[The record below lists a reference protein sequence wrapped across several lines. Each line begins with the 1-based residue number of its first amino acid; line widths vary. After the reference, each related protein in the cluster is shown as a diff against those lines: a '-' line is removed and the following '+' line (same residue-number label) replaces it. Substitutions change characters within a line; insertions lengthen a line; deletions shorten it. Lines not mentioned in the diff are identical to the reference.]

1 MKKLALVLG
10 SLLVVGSV
18 ASAKEVMPAPTPAP
32 EKVVEYVEKPVI
44 VYRDR
49 EVTPAW
55 RPNGSVEVELRNW
68 GEVEGH
74 KAKDKYWNGK
84 DYWTQLRTTAKI
96 NFTEK
101 QSLKIHTRSNYG
113 LKRANNEL
121 ADSKRL
127 ELTHTYK
134 FGNLGSTK
142 IDARLETKFRHEL
155 EEDEQGL
162 KYGEKFVEIKPV
174 FDFSE
179 YFFKNDYVKA
189 TALELAPF
197 YRYVWGAPVEASD
210 RYANIYGLYAN
221 AEFDLP
227 WGMTFQAEFDDG
239 IFAYG
244 RENRNSGNVGED
256 LSAEY
261 GNVELTLTKEF
272 QLYKLAKNDLRL
284 HLEGVYE
291 TSYSWS
297 KKDIASVEGFGT
309 VRANGKKERL
319 GGYSAKFDPAIVY
332 NFKATDYVTLFTRV
346 GAEYKNRSQSAD
358 SGSSTNRHGAKH
370 WRWQPY
376 ARVGFKATF

>member
-18 ASAKEVMPAPTPAP
+18 ASAKEVMPAPMPAP

-74 KAKDKYWNGK
+74 KAKDEYWDGE
-84 DYWTQLRTTAKI
+84 DYWTQLRTTTKI
-96 NFTEK
+96 NFTKK
-101 QSLKIHTRSNYG
+101 QSLKIHTRNKYG

-121 ADSKRL
+121 AETERL

-134 FGNLGSTK
+134 FGNLGSSK
-142 IDARLETKFRHEL
+142 IDTRLETKFRHS
-155 EEDEQGL
+155 GS
-162 KYGEKFVEIKPV
+162 KKFVEVKPV

-197 YRYVWGAPVEASD
+197 YRYVWGADKEASD
-210 RYANIYGLYAN
+210 KYENIYGLYAN

-239 IFAYG
+239 IFAY
-244 RENRNSGNVGED
+244 RRINRTDRNIGQD
-256 LSAEY
+256 LTAKY

-272 QLYKLAKNDLRL
+272 QLYKSAKNDLRL

-297 KKDIASVEGFGT
+297 KKDTLSLGYGT
-309 VRANGKKERL
+309 IRGNGKGERL
-319 GGYSAKFDPAIVY
+319 GEYTAKFDPAIVY

-346 GAEYKNRSQSAD
+346 GAEYKNRSQAAD
-358 SGSSTNRHGAKH
+358 SYSTSNRHGAKH

>member
-18 ASAKEVMPAPTPAP
+18 ASAKEVMPAPIPAP

-74 KAKDKYWNGK
+74 KAEDKYWDGE
-84 DYWTQLRTTAKI
+84 DYWTQLRTTTKI

-101 QSLKIHTRSNYG
+101 QSLKIHTRNNYG

-121 ADSKRL
+121 AEAERL

-134 FGNLGSTK
+134 FGNLGSSK
-142 IDARLETKFRHEL
+142 IDTRLETKFKHS
-155 EEDEQGL
+155 GS
-162 KYGEKFVEIKPV
+162 KKFVEVKPV

-197 YRYVWGAPVEASD
+197 YRYVWGADKEASD
-210 RYANIYGLYAN
+210 KYENIYGLYAN

-239 IFAYG
+239 IFAY
-244 RENRNSGNVGED
+244 RRINRTDRNIGQD
-256 LSAEY
+256 LTAKY

-272 QLYKLAKNDLRL
+272 QLYKSAKNDLRL

-297 KKDIASVEGFGT
+297 KKDTLSLGYGT
-309 VRANGKKERL
+309 IRGNGKGERL
-319 GGYSAKFDPAIVY
+319 GEYTAKFDPAIVY

>member
-74 KAKDKYWNGK
+74 KAEDKYWDGE
-84 DYWTQLRTTAKI
+84 DYWTQLRTTTKI

-101 QSLKIHTRSNYG
+101 QSLKIHTRNNYG

-121 ADSKRL
+121 AEAERL

-134 FGNLGSTK
+134 FGNLGSSK
-142 IDARLETKFRHEL
+142 IDTRLETKFKHS
-155 EEDEQGL
+155 GS
-162 KYGEKFVEIKPV
+162 KKFVEVKPV

-197 YRYVWGAPVEASD
+197 YRYVWGADKEASD
-210 RYANIYGLYAN
+210 KYENIYGLYAN

-239 IFAYG
+239 IFAY
-244 RENRNSGNVGED
+244 RRINRTDRNIGQD
-256 LSAEY
+256 LTAKY

-272 QLYKLAKNDLRL
+272 QLYKSAKNDLRL

-297 KKDIASVEGFGT
+297 KKDTLSLGYGT
-309 VRANGKKERL
+309 IRGNGKGERL
-319 GGYSAKFDPAIVY
+319 GEYTAKFDPAIVY

-346 GAEYKNRSQSAD
+346 GAEYKNRSQAAD
-358 SGSSTNRHGAKH
+358 SYSTSNRHGAKH

>member
-74 KAKDKYWNGK
+74 KAKDEYWDGE
-84 DYWTQLRTTAKI
+84 DYWTQLRTTTKI

-101 QSLKIHTRSNYG
+101 QSLKIHTRNKYG

-121 ADSKRL
+121 AEAERL

-134 FGNLGSTK
+134 FGNLGSSK
-142 IDARLETKFRHEL
+142 IDTRLETKFRHS
-155 EEDEQGL
+155 GS
-162 KYGEKFVEIKPV
+162 KKFVEVKPV

-197 YRYVWGAPVEASD
+197 YRYVWGADKEASD
-210 RYANIYGLYAN
+210 KYENIYGLYAN

-239 IFAYG
+239 IFAY
-244 RENRNSGNVGED
+244 RRINRTDRNIGQD
-256 LSAEY
+256 LTAKY

-272 QLYKLAKNDLRL
+272 QLYKSAKNDLRL

-297 KKDIASVEGFGT
+297 KNDTASVEGFGT

-346 GAEYKNRSQSAD
+346 GAEYKNRSQAAD
-358 SGSSTNRHGAKH
+358 SYSTSNRHGAKH

>member
-1 MKKLALVLG
+1 MKKLVLVLG

-18 ASAKEVMPAPTPAP
+18 ASAKEVMPAPMPAP

-74 KAKDKYWNGK
+74 KAKDEYWDGE

-121 ADSKRL
+121 AEAERL

-134 FGNLGSTK
+134 FGNLGSSK
-142 IDARLETKFRHEL
+142 IDTRLETKFRHS
-155 EEDEQGL
+155 GS
-162 KYGEKFVEIKPV
+162 KKFVEVKPV

-197 YRYVWGAPVEASD
+197 YRYVWGADKEASD
-210 RYANIYGLYAN
+210 KYENIYGLYAN

-239 IFAYG
+239 IFAY
-244 RENRNSGNVGED
+244 RRINRTDRNIGQD
-256 LSAEY
+256 LTAKY
-261 GNVELTLTKEF
+261 GNVELTLIKEF
-272 QLYKLAKNDLRL
+272 QLYKSAKNDLRL

-297 KKDIASVEGFGT
+297 KKDTLSLGYGT
-309 VRANGKKERL
+309 IRGNGKGERL
-319 GGYSAKFDPAIVY
+319 GEYTAKFDPAIVY

-346 GAEYKNRSQSAD
+346 GAEYKNRSQAAD
-358 SGSSTNRHGAKH
+358 SYSTSNRHGAKH

>member
-18 ASAKEVMPAPTPAP
+18 ASAKEVMPAPMPAP

-74 KAKDKYWNGK
+74 KAEDKYWDGE
-84 DYWTQLRTTAKI
+84 DYWTQLRTTTKI

-101 QSLKIHTRSNYG
+101 QSLKIHTRNNYG

-134 FGNLGSTK
+134 FGNLGSSK
-142 IDARLETKFRHEL
+142 IDTRLETKFKHS
-155 EEDEQGL
+155 GS
-162 KYGEKFVEIKPV
+162 KKFVEVKPV

-197 YRYVWGAPVEASD
+197 YRYVWGADKEASD
-210 RYANIYGLYAN
+210 KYENIYGLYAN

-239 IFAYG
+239 IFAY
-244 RENRNSGNVGED
+244 RRINRTDRNIGQD
-256 LSAEY
+256 LTAKY

-272 QLYKLAKNDLRL
+272 QLYKSAKNDLRL

-297 KKDIASVEGFGT
+297 KKDTLSLGYGT
-309 VRANGKKERL
+309 IRGNGKGERL
-319 GGYSAKFDPAIVY
+319 GEYTAKFDPAIVY

-346 GAEYKNRSQSAD
+346 GAEYKNRSQAAD
-358 SGSSTNRHGAKH
+358 SYSTSNRHGAKH

>member
-1 MKKLALVLG
+1 MKKLTLVLG

-18 ASAKEVMPAPTPAP
+18 ASAKEVMPAPMPAP

-74 KAKDKYWNGK
+74 KAEDEYWDGE
-84 DYWTQLRTTAKI
+84 DYWTQLRTTTKI

-101 QSLKIHTRSNYG
+101 QSLKIHTRNNYG

-121 ADSKRL
+121 AEAERL

-134 FGNLGSTK
+134 FGNLGSSK
-142 IDARLETKFRHEL
+142 IDTRLETKFRHS
-155 EEDEQGL
+155 GS
-162 KYGEKFVEIKPV
+162 KKFVEVKPV

-197 YRYVWGAPVEASD
+197 YRYVWGADKEASD
-210 RYANIYGLYAN
+210 KYENIYGLYAN

-239 IFAYG
+239 IFAY
-244 RENRNSGNVGED
+244 RRINRTDRNIGQD
-256 LSAEY
+256 LTAKY
-261 GNVELTLTKEF
+261 GNVELTLIKEF
-272 QLYKLAKNDLRL
+272 QLYKSAKNDLRL

-297 KKDIASVEGFGT
+297 KNDTLSLGYGT
-309 VRANGKKERL
+309 IRGNGKGERL
-319 GGYSAKFDPAIVY
+319 GEYTAKFDPAIVY

-346 GAEYKNRSQSAD
+346 GAEYKNRSQAAD
-358 SGSSTNRHGAKH
+358 SYSTSNRHGAKH

>member
-74 KAKDKYWNGK
+74 KAEDKYWDGE
-84 DYWTQLRTTAKI
+84 DYWTQLRTTTKI

-101 QSLKIHTRSNYG
+101 QSLKIHTRNNYG

-121 ADSKRL
+121 AEAERL

-134 FGNLGSTK
+134 FGNLGSSK
-142 IDARLETKFRHEL
+142 IDTRLETKFKHS
-155 EEDEQGL
+155 GS
-162 KYGEKFVEIKPV
+162 KKFVEVKPV

-197 YRYVWGAPVEASD
+197 YRYVWGADKEASD
-210 RYANIYGLYAN
+210 KYENIYGLYAN

-239 IFAYG
+239 IFAY
-244 RENRNSGNVGED
+244 RRINRTDRNIGQD
-256 LSAEY
+256 LTAKY

-272 QLYKLAKNDLRL
+272 QLYKSAKNDLRL

-297 KKDIASVEGFGT
+297 KNDTLSLGYGT
-309 VRANGKKERL
+309 IRGNGKGERL
-319 GGYSAKFDPAIVY
+319 GEYTAKFDPAIVY

>member
-18 ASAKEVMPAPTPAP
+18 ASAKEVMPAPMPAP

-49 EVTPAW
+49 EVIPAW

-74 KAKDKYWNGK
+74 KAEDEYWDGE
-84 DYWTQLRTTAKI
+84 DYWTQLRTTTKI

-101 QSLKIHTRSNYG
+101 QSLKIHTRNNYG

-121 ADSKRL
+121 AEAERL

-134 FGNLGSTK
+134 FGNLGSSK
-142 IDARLETKFRHEL
+142 IDTRLETKFRHS
-155 EEDEQGL
+155 GS
-162 KYGEKFVEIKPV
+162 KKFVEVKPV

-197 YRYVWGAPVEASD
+197 YRYVWGADKEASD
-210 RYANIYGLYAN
+210 KYENIYGLYAN

-239 IFAYG
+239 IFAY
-244 RENRNSGNVGED
+244 RRINRTDRNIGQD
-256 LSAEY
+256 LTAKY
-261 GNVELTLTKEF
+261 GNVELTLIKEF
-272 QLYKLAKNDLRL
+272 QLYKSAKNDLRL

-297 KKDIASVEGFGT
+297 KKDVASVEGFGT
-309 VRANGKKERL
+309 VRANGKRERL

-346 GAEYKNRSQSAD
+346 GAEYKNRSKSAD
-358 SGSSTNRHGAKH
+358 SGSTTNRHGAKH

>member
-18 ASAKEVMPAPTPAP
+18 ASAKEVMPAPMPAP

-74 KAKDKYWNGK
+74 KGKDTYWDGK
-84 DYWTQLRTTAKI
+84 DYWTQLRTTTKI

-101 QSLKIHTRSNYG
+101 QSLKIHTRNKYG

-121 ADSKRL
+121 AEAERL

-134 FGNLGSTK
+134 FGNLGSSK
-142 IDARLETKFRHEL
+142 IDTRLETKFRHS
-155 EEDEQGL
+155 GS
-162 KYGEKFVEIKPV
+162 KKFVEVKPV

-197 YRYVWGAPVEASD
+197 YRYVWGADKEASD
-210 RYANIYGLYAN
+210 KYENIYGLYAN

-239 IFAYG
+239 IFAY
-244 RENRNSGNVGED
+244 RRINRTDRNIGQD
-256 LSAEY
+256 LTAKY

-272 QLYKLAKNDLRL
+272 QLYKSAKNDLRL

-297 KKDIASVEGFGT
+297 KKDTLSLGYGT
-309 VRANGKKERL
+309 IRGNGKGERL
-319 GGYSAKFDPAIVY
+319 GEYTAKFDPAIVY

-346 GAEYKNRSQSAD
+346 GAEYKNRSQAAD
-358 SGSSTNRHGAKH
+358 SYSTSNRHGAKH

>member
-74 KAKDKYWNGK
+74 KAEDEYWDGE
-84 DYWTQLRTTAKI
+84 DYWTQLRTTTKI

-101 QSLKIHTRSNYG
+101 QSLKIHTRNNYG

-121 ADSKRL
+121 AEAERL

-134 FGNLGSTK
+134 FGNLGSSK
-142 IDARLETKFRHEL
+142 IDTRLETKFRHS
-155 EEDEQGL
+155 GS
-162 KYGEKFVEIKPV
+162 KKFVEVKPV

-197 YRYVWGAPVEASD
+197 YRYVWGAPIEASD
-210 RYANIYGLYAN
+210 KYENIYGLYAN

-239 IFAYG
+239 IFAY
-244 RENRNSGNVGED
+244 RRINRTDRNIGQD
-256 LSAEY
+256 LTAKY
-261 GNVELTLTKEF
+261 GNVELTLIKEF
-272 QLYKLAKNDLRL
+272 QLYKSAKNDLRL

-297 KKDIASVEGFGT
+297 KKDPASVGEFGT
-309 VRANGKKERL
+309 VRGNGKRERL

-346 GAEYKNRSQSAD
+346 GAEYKNRSQAAD
-358 SGSSTNRHGAKH
+358 SYSTSNRHGAKH

>member
-74 KAKDKYWNGK
+74 KAEDEYWDGE
-84 DYWTQLRTTAKI
+84 DYWTQLRTTTKI

-101 QSLKIHTRSNYG
+101 QSLKIHTRNKYG

-121 ADSKRL
+121 AEAERL

-134 FGNLGSTK
+134 FGNLGSSK
-142 IDARLETKFRHEL
+142 IDTRLETKFRHS
-155 EEDEQGL
+155 GS
-162 KYGEKFVEIKPV
+162 KKFVEVKPV

-210 RYANIYGLYAN
+210 RYTNIYGLYAN

-239 IFAYG
+239 IFAY
-244 RENRNSGNVGED
+244 RRINRTDRNIGQD
-256 LSAEY
+256 LTAKY

-272 QLYKLAKNDLRL
+272 QLYKSAKNDLRL

-297 KKDIASVEGFGT
+297 KKDTLSLGYGT
-309 VRANGKKERL
+309 IRGNGKGERL
-319 GGYSAKFDPAIVY
+319 GEYTAKFDPAIVY

-346 GAEYKNRSQSAD
+346 GAEYKNRSKSAD

>member
-18 ASAKEVMPAPTPAP
+18 ASAKEVMPAPMPAP

-55 RPNGSVEVELRNW
+55 RLNGSVEVELRNW

-74 KAKDKYWNGK
+74 KAEDKYWDGE
-84 DYWTQLRTTAKI
+84 DYWTQLRTTTKI

-101 QSLKIHTRSNYG
+101 QSLKIHTRNNYG

-121 ADSKRL
+121 AEAERL

-134 FGNLGSTK
+134 FGNLGSSK
-142 IDARLETKFRHEL
+142 IDTRLETKFKHS
-155 EEDEQGL
+155 GS
-162 KYGEKFVEIKPV
+162 KKFVEVKPV

-197 YRYVWGAPVEASD
+197 YRYVWGADKEASD
-210 RYANIYGLYAN
+210 KYENIYGLYAN

-239 IFAYG
+239 IFAY
-244 RENRNSGNVGED
+244 RRINRTDRNIGQD
-256 LSAEY
+256 LTAKY

-272 QLYKLAKNDLRL
+272 QLYKSAKNDLRL

-297 KKDIASVEGFGT
+297 KKDTLSLGYGT
-309 VRANGKKERL
+309 IRGNGKGERL
-319 GGYSAKFDPAIVY
+319 GEYTAKFDPAIVY

-346 GAEYKNRSQSAD
+346 GAEYKNRSQAAD
-358 SGSSTNRHGAKH
+358 SYSTSNRHGAKH

>member
-74 KAKDKYWNGK
+74 KGKDTYWDGK
-84 DYWTQLRTTAKI
+84 DYWTQLRTTTKI

-101 QSLKIHTRSNYG
+101 QSLKIHTRNNYG

-121 ADSKRL
+121 ADSQRL
-127 ELTHTYK
+127 ELVHTYK
-134 FGNLGSTK
+134 FGNLGSSK
-142 IDARLETKFRHEL
+142 IDTRLETKFRHS
-155 EEDEQGL
+155 GS
-162 KYGEKFVEIKPV
+162 KKFVEVKPV

-197 YRYVWGAPVEASD
+197 YRYVWGADKEASD
-210 RYANIYGLYAN
+210 KYENIYGLYAN

-239 IFAYG
+239 IFAY
-244 RENRNSGNVGED
+244 RRINRTDRNIGQD
-256 LSAEY
+256 LTAKY

-272 QLYKLAKNDLRL
+272 QLYKSAKNDLRL

-297 KKDIASVEGFGT
+297 KKDPASVGEFGT
-309 VRANGKKERL
+309 VRGNGKRERL

-346 GAEYKNRSQSAD
+346 GAEYKNRSQAAD
-358 SGSSTNRHGAKH
+358 SYSTSNRHGAKH

>member
-74 KAKDKYWNGK
+74 KAEDKYWDGE
-84 DYWTQLRTTAKI
+84 DYWTQLRTTTKI

-101 QSLKIHTRSNYG
+101 QSLKIHTRNNYG

-121 ADSKRL
+121 AEAERL

-134 FGNLGSTK
+134 FGNLGSSK
-142 IDARLETKFRHEL
+142 IDTRLETKFRHS
-155 EEDEQGL
+155 GS
-162 KYGEKFVEIKPV
+162 KKFVEVKPV

-197 YRYVWGAPVEASD
+197 YRYVWGADKEASD
-210 RYANIYGLYAN
+210 KYENIYGLYAN

-239 IFAYG
+239 IFAY
-244 RENRNSGNVGED
+244 RRINRTDRNIGQD
-256 LSAEY
+256 LTAKY

-272 QLYKLAKNDLRL
+272 QLYKSAKNDLRL

-297 KKDIASVEGFGT
+297 KKDTLSLGYGT
-309 VRANGKKERL
+309 IRGNGKGERL
-319 GGYSAKFDPAIVY
+319 GEYTAKFDPAIVY

-346 GAEYKNRSQSAD
+346 GAEYKNRSQAAD
-358 SGSSTNRHGAKH
+358 SYSTSNRHGAKH

>member
-18 ASAKEVMPAPTPAP
+18 ASAKEVMPAPMPAP

-74 KAKDKYWNGK
+74 KAEDEYWDGE
-84 DYWTQLRTTAKI
+84 DYWTQLRTTTKI

-101 QSLKIHTRSNYG
+101 QSLKIHTRNNYG

-121 ADSKRL
+121 AEAERL

-134 FGNLGSTK
+134 FGNLGSSK
-142 IDARLETKFRHEL
+142 IDTRLETKFRHS
-155 EEDEQGL
+155 GS
-162 KYGEKFVEIKPV
+162 KKFVEVKPV

-197 YRYVWGAPVEASD
+197 YRYVWGADKEASD
-210 RYANIYGLYAN
+210 KYENIYGLYAN

-239 IFAYG
+239 IFAY
-244 RENRNSGNVGED
+244 RRINRTDRNIGQD
-256 LSAEY
+256 LTAKY
-261 GNVELTLTKEF
+261 GNVELTLIKEF
-272 QLYKLAKNDLRL
+272 QLYKSAKNDLRL

-297 KKDIASVEGFGT
+297 KNDTLSLGYGT
-309 VRANGKKERL
+309 IRGNGKGERL
-319 GGYSAKFDPAIVY
+319 GEYTAKFDPAIVY

-346 GAEYKNRSQSAD
+346 GAEYKNRSQAAD
-358 SGSSTNRHGAKH
+358 SYSTSNRHGAKH
-370 WRWQPY
+370 WRWEPY

>member
-18 ASAKEVMPAPTPAP
+18 ASAKEVMPAPMPAP

-74 KAKDKYWNGK
+74 KAEDKYWDGE
-84 DYWTQLRTTAKI
+84 DYWTQLRTTTKI

-101 QSLKIHTRSNYG
+101 QSLKIHTRNNYG

-121 ADSKRL
+121 AEAERL

-134 FGNLGSTK
+134 FGNLGSSK
-142 IDARLETKFRHEL
+142 IDTRLETKFKHS
-155 EEDEQGL
+155 GS
-162 KYGEKFVEIKPV
+162 KKFVEVKPV

-197 YRYVWGAPVEASD
+197 YRYVWGADKEASD
-210 RYANIYGLYAN
+210 KYENIYGLYAN

-239 IFAYG
+239 IFAY
-244 RENRNSGNVGED
+244 RRINRTDRNIGQD
-256 LSAEY
+256 LTAKY

-272 QLYKLAKNDLRL
+272 QLYKSAKNDLRL

-297 KKDIASVEGFGT
+297 KKDTLSLGYGT
-309 VRANGKKERL
+309 IRGNGKGERL
-319 GGYSAKFDPAIVY
+319 GEYTAKFDPAIVY

-346 GAEYKNRSQSAD
+346 GAEYKNRSQAAD
-358 SGSSTNRHGAKH
+358 SCSTSNRHGAKH
-370 WRWQPY
+370 WRWQPD

>member
-1 MKKLALVLG
+1 MKKLVLVLG

-18 ASAKEVMPAPTPAP
+18 ASAKEVMPAPMPAP

-74 KAKDKYWNGK
+74 KAKDEYWDGE
-84 DYWTQLRTTAKI
+84 DYWTQLRTTTKI

-101 QSLKIHTRSNYG
+101 QSLKIHTRNKYG

-121 ADSKRL
+121 AEAERL

-134 FGNLGSTK
+134 FGNLGSSK
-142 IDARLETKFRHEL
+142 IDTRLETKFRHS
-155 EEDEQGL
+155 GS
-162 KYGEKFVEIKPV
+162 KKCVEVKPV
-174 FDFSE
+174 FEFSE

-197 YRYVWGAPVEASD
+197 YRYVWGADKEASD
-210 RYANIYGLYAN
+210 KYENIYGLYAN

-239 IFAYG
+239 IFAY
-244 RENRNSGNVGED
+244 RRINRTDRNIGQD
-256 LSAEY
+256 LTAKY
-261 GNVELTLTKEF
+261 GNVELTLIKEF
-272 QLYKLAKNDLRL
+272 QLYKSAKNDLRL

-297 KKDIASVEGFGT
+297 KKDTLSLGYGT
-309 VRANGKKERL
+309 IRGNGKGERL
-319 GGYSAKFDPAIVY
+319 GEYTAKFDPAIVY

-346 GAEYKNRSQSAD
+346 GAEYKNRSQAAD
-358 SGSSTNRHGAKH
+358 SYSTSNRHGAKH

>member
-1 MKKLALVLG
+1 MKKLVLVLG

-74 KAKDKYWNGK
+74 KAKDEYWDGE
-84 DYWTQLRTTAKI
+84 DYWTQLRTTTKI

-101 QSLKIHTRSNYG
+101 QSLKIHTRNKYG

-121 ADSKRL
+121 AEAERL

-134 FGNLGSTK
+134 FGNLGSSK
-142 IDARLETKFRHEL
+142 IDTRLETKFRHS
-155 EEDEQGL
+155 GS
-162 KYGEKFVEIKPV
+162 KKFVEVKPV

-197 YRYVWGAPVEASD
+197 YRYVWGADKEASD
-210 RYANIYGLYAN
+210 KYENIYGLYAN

-239 IFAYG
+239 IFAY
-244 RENRNSGNVGED
+244 RRINRTDRNIGQD
-256 LSAEY
+256 LTAKY
-261 GNVELTLTKEF
+261 GNVELTLIKEF
-272 QLYKLAKNDLRL
+272 QLYKSAKNDLRL

-297 KKDIASVEGFGT
+297 KKDTLSLGYGT
-309 VRANGKKERL
+309 IRGNGKGERL
-319 GGYSAKFDPAIVY
+319 GEYTAKFDPAIVY

>member
-74 KAKDKYWNGK
+74 KAEDEYWDGE
-84 DYWTQLRTTAKI
+84 DYWTQLRTTTKI

-101 QSLKIHTRSNYG
+101 QSLKIHTRNKYG

-121 ADSKRL
+121 AEAERL

-134 FGNLGSTK
+134 FGNLGSSK
-142 IDARLETKFRHEL
+142 IDTRLETKFRHS
-155 EEDEQGL
+155 GS
-162 KYGEKFVEIKPV
+162 KKFVEVKPV

-197 YRYVWGAPVEASD
+197 YRYVWGADKEASD
-210 RYANIYGLYAN
+210 KYENIYGLYAN

-239 IFAYG
+239 IFAY
-244 RENRNSGNVGED
+244 RRINRTDRNIGQD
-256 LSAEY
+256 LTAKY

-272 QLYKLAKNDLRL
+272 QLYKSAKNDLRL

-297 KKDIASVEGFGT
+297 KKDTLSLGYGT
-309 VRANGKKERL
+309 IRGNGKGERL
-319 GGYSAKFDPAIVY
+319 GEYTAKFDPAIVY

-346 GAEYKNRSQSAD
+346 GAEYKNRSQAAD
-358 SGSSTNRHGAKH
+358 SYSTSNRHGAKH

>member
-197 YRYVWGAPVEASD
+197 YRYVWGAPAEASD

-239 IFAYG
+239 IFAY
-244 RENRNSGNVGED
+244 RRINRTDRNIGQD
-256 LSAEY
+256 LTAKY

-272 QLYKLAKNDLRL
+272 QLYKSAKNDLRL

-297 KKDIASVEGFGT
+297 KKDTLSLGYGT
-309 VRANGKKERL
+309 IRGNGKGERL
-319 GGYSAKFDPAIVY
+319 GEYTAKFDPAIVY

-346 GAEYKNRSQSAD
+346 GAEYKNRSQAAD
-358 SGSSTNRHGAKH
+358 SYSTSNRHGAKH

>member
-18 ASAKEVMPAPTPAP
+18 ASAKEVMPAPMPAP

-74 KAKDKYWNGK
+74 KGKDTYWNGK
-84 DYWTQLRTTAKI
+84 DYWTQLRTTTKI

-101 QSLKIHTRSNYG
+101 QSLKIHTRNKYG

-121 ADSKRL
+121 ADSQRL
-127 ELTHTYK
+127 ELVHTYK

-155 EEDEQGL
+155 EKDGNYGP
-162 KYGEKFVEIKPV
+162 YGEKFVEIKPV

-197 YRYVWGAPVEASD
+197 YRYVWGAPIEASD
-210 RYANIYGLYAN
+210 RYENIYGLYAN

-239 IFAYG
+239 IFAYS
-244 RENRNSGNVGED
+244 RENRNSRNVGED
-256 LSAEY
+256 LTAKY
-261 GNVELTLTKEF
+261 GNVELTLIKEF
-272 QLYKLAKNDLRL
+272 QLYKSAKNDLRL

-297 KKDIASVEGFGT
+297 KKDPASVGEFGT
-309 VRANGKKERL
+309 VRGNGKRERL

-346 GAEYKNRSQSAD
+346 GAEYKNRTQSVD
-358 SGSSTNRHGAKH
+358 SYSSTNRHGAKH

>member
-74 KAKDKYWNGK
+74 KAEDEYWDGE
-84 DYWTQLRTTAKI
+84 DYWTQLRTTTKI

-101 QSLKIHTRSNYG
+101 QSLKIHTRNNYG

-121 ADSKRL
+121 AEAERL

-134 FGNLGSTK
+134 FGNLGSSK
-142 IDARLETKFRHEL
+142 IDTRLETKFRHS
-155 EEDEQGL
+155 GS
-162 KYGEKFVEIKPV
+162 KKFVEVKPV

-197 YRYVWGAPVEASD
+197 YRYVWGADKEASD
-210 RYANIYGLYAN
+210 KYENIYGLYAN

-239 IFAYG
+239 IFAY
-244 RENRNSGNVGED
+244 RRINRTDRNIGQD
-256 LSAEY
+256 LTAKY
-261 GNVELTLTKEF
+261 GNVELTLIKEF
-272 QLYKLAKNDLRL
+272 QLYKSAKNDLRL

-297 KKDIASVEGFGT
+297 KNDTLSLGYGT
-309 VRANGKKERL
+309 IRGNGKGERL
-319 GGYSAKFDPAIVY
+319 GEYTAKFDPAIVY

-346 GAEYKNRSQSAD
+346 GAEYKNRSQAAD
-358 SGSSTNRHGAKH
+358 SYSTSNRHGAKH

>member
-18 ASAKEVMPAPTPAP
+18 ASAKEVMPAPMPAP

-74 KAKDKYWNGK
+74 KAKDEYWDGE
-84 DYWTQLRTTAKI
+84 DYWTQLRTTTKI

-101 QSLKIHTRSNYG
+101 QSLEIHTRNNYG

-121 ADSKRL
+121 AEAERL

-134 FGNLGSTK
+134 FGNLGSSK
-142 IDARLETKFRHEL
+142 IDTRLETKFKHS
-155 EEDEQGL
+155 GS
-162 KYGEKFVEIKPV
+162 KKFVEVKPV

-197 YRYVWGAPVEASD
+197 YRYVWGADKEASD
-210 RYANIYGLYAN
+210 KYENIYGLYAN

-239 IFAYG
+239 IFAY
-244 RENRNSGNVGED
+244 RRINRTDRNIGQD
-256 LSAEY
+256 LTAKY

-272 QLYKLAKNDLRL
+272 QLYKSAKNDLRL

-297 KKDIASVEGFGT
+297 KNDTLSLGYGT
-309 VRANGKKERL
+309 IRDNGKGERL
-319 GGYSAKFDPAIVY
+319 GEYTAKFDPAIVY

-346 GAEYKNRSQSAD
+346 GAEYKNRSQAAD
-358 SGSSTNRHGAKH
+358 SYSTSNRHGAKH

>member
-74 KAKDKYWNGK
+74 KAEDKYWDGE
-84 DYWTQLRTTAKI
+84 DYWTQLRTTTKI

-101 QSLKIHTRSNYG
+101 QSLKIHTRNNYG

-121 ADSKRL
+121 AEAERL

-134 FGNLGSTK
+134 FGNLGSSK
-142 IDARLETKFRHEL
+142 IDTRLETKFKHS
-155 EEDEQGL
+155 GS
-162 KYGEKFVEIKPV
+162 KKFVEVKPV

-239 IFAYG
+239 IFAY
-244 RENRNSGNVGED
+244 RRINRTDRNIGQD
-256 LSAEY
+256 LTAKY

-272 QLYKLAKNDLRL
+272 QLYKSAKNDLRL

-297 KKDIASVEGFGT
+297 KKDTLSLGYGT
-309 VRANGKKERL
+309 IRGNGKGERL
-319 GGYSAKFDPAIVY
+319 GEYTAKFDPAIVY

>member
-74 KAKDKYWNGK
+74 KAKDEYWDGE
-84 DYWTQLRTTAKI
+84 DYWTQLRTTTKI

-101 QSLKIHTRSNYG
+101 QSLKIHTRNKYG

-121 ADSKRL
+121 AEAERL

-134 FGNLGSTK
+134 FGNLGSSK
-142 IDARLETKFRHEL
+142 IDTRLETKFRHS
-155 EEDEQGL
+155 GS
-162 KYGEKFVEIKPV
+162 KKFVEVKPV

-197 YRYVWGAPVEASD
+197 YRYVWGADKEASD
-210 RYANIYGLYAN
+210 KYENIYGLYAN

-256 LSAEY
+256 LTAKY

-272 QLYKLAKNDLRL
+272 QLYKSAKNDLRL

-297 KKDIASVEGFGT
+297 KKDTLSLGYGT
-309 VRANGKKERL
+309 IRGNGKGERL
-319 GGYSAKFDPAIVY
+319 GEYTAKFDPAIVY

-346 GAEYKNRSQSAD
+346 GAEYKNRSQAAD
-358 SGSSTNRHGAKH
+358 SYSTSNRHGAKH

>member
-74 KAKDKYWNGK
+74 KAEDEYWDGE
-84 DYWTQLRTTAKI
+84 DYWTQLRTTTKI

-101 QSLKIHTRSNYG
+101 QSLKIHTRNKYG

-121 ADSKRL
+121 AEAERL

-134 FGNLGSTK
+134 FGNLGSSK
-142 IDARLETKFRHEL
+142 IDTRLETKFRHS
-155 EEDEQGL
+155 GS
-162 KYGEKFVEIKPV
+162 KKFVEVKPV

-197 YRYVWGAPVEASD
+197 YRYVWGADKEASD
-210 RYANIYGLYAN
+210 KYENIYGLYAN

-239 IFAYG
+239 IFAY
-244 RENRNSGNVGED
+244 RRINRTDRNIGQD
-256 LSAEY
+256 LTAKY

-272 QLYKLAKNDLRL
+272 QLYKSAKNDLRL

-297 KKDIASVEGFGT
+297 KKDPASVGEFGT
-309 VRANGKKERL
+309 VRGNGKRERL

-346 GAEYKNRSQSAD
+346 GAEYKNRSQAAD
-358 SGSSTNRHGAKH
+358 SYSTSNRHGAKH

>member
-18 ASAKEVMPAPTPAP
+18 ASAKEVMPAPMPAP

-74 KAKDKYWNGK
+74 KAEDKYWDGE
-84 DYWTQLRTTAKI
+84 DYWTQLRTTTKI

-101 QSLKIHTRSNYG
+101 QSLKIHTRNNYG

-121 ADSKRL
+121 AEAERL

-134 FGNLGSTK
+134 FGNLGSSK
-142 IDARLETKFRHEL
+142 IDTRLETKFKHS
-155 EEDEQGL
+155 GS
-162 KYGEKFVEIKPV
+162 KKFVEVKPV

-197 YRYVWGAPVEASD
+197 YRYVWGADKEASD
-210 RYANIYGLYAN
+210 KYENIYGLYAN

-239 IFAYG
+239 IFAY
-244 RENRNSGNVGED
+244 RRINRTDRNIGQD
-256 LSAEY
+256 LTAKY

-272 QLYKLAKNDLRL
+272 QLYKSAKNDLRL

-297 KKDIASVEGFGT
+297 KKDDASVGEFGT
-309 VRANGKKERL
+309 VRGNGKRERL
-319 GGYSAKFDPAIVY
+319 GGYKAKFDPAIVY

-346 GAEYKNRSQSAD
+346 GAEYKNRSQAAD
-358 SGSSTNRHGAKH
+358 SYSTSNRHGAKH

>member
-18 ASAKEVMPAPTPAP
+18 ASAKEVMPAPMPAP

-74 KAKDKYWNGK
+74 KAEDKYWDGE
-84 DYWTQLRTTAKI
+84 DYWTQLRTTTKI

-134 FGNLGSTK
+134 FGNLGSSK
-142 IDARLETKFRHEL
+142 IDTRLETKFKHS
-155 EEDEQGL
+155 GS
-162 KYGEKFVEIKPV
+162 KKFVEVKPV

-239 IFAYG
+239 IFAY
-244 RENRNSGNVGED
+244 RRINRTDRNIGQD
-256 LSAEY
+256 LTAKY

-272 QLYKLAKNDLRL
+272 QLYKSAKNDLRL

-346 GAEYKNRSQSAD
+346 GAEYKNRSQAAD
-358 SGSSTNRHGAKH
+358 SYSTSNRHGAKH

>member
-18 ASAKEVMPAPTPAP
+18 ASAKEVMPAPMPAP

-74 KAKDKYWNGK
+74 KAEDEYWDGE
-84 DYWTQLRTTAKI
+84 DYWTQLRTTTKI

-101 QSLKIHTRSNYG
+101 QSLKIHTRNKYG

-121 ADSKRL
+121 AEAERL

-134 FGNLGSTK
+134 FGNLGSSK
-142 IDARLETKFRHEL
+142 IDTRLETKFRHS
-155 EEDEQGL
+155 GS
-162 KYGEKFVEIKPV
+162 KKFVEVKPV

-197 YRYVWGAPVEASD
+197 YRYVWGADKEASD
-210 RYANIYGLYAN
+210 KYENIYGLYAN

-239 IFAYG
+239 IFAY
-244 RENRNSGNVGED
+244 RRINRTDRNIGQD
-256 LSAEY
+256 LTAKY

-272 QLYKLAKNDLRL
+272 QLYKSAKNDLRL

-297 KKDIASVEGFGT
+297 KKDTLSLGYGT
-309 VRANGKKERL
+309 IRGNGKGERL
-319 GGYSAKFDPAIVY
+319 GEYTAKFDPAIVY

-346 GAEYKNRSQSAD
+346 GAEYKNRSKSAD

>member
-74 KAKDKYWNGK
+74 KAEDEYWDGE
-84 DYWTQLRTTAKI
+84 DYWTQLRTTTKI

-101 QSLKIHTRSNYG
+101 QSLKIHTRNNYG

-121 ADSKRL
+121 AEAERL

-134 FGNLGSTK
+134 FGNLGSSK
-142 IDARLETKFRHEL
+142 IDTRLETKFRHS
-155 EEDEQGL
+155 GS
-162 KYGEKFVEIKPV
+162 KKFVEVKPV

-197 YRYVWGAPVEASD
+197 YRYVWGADKEASD
-210 RYANIYGLYAN
+210 KYENIYGLYAN

-239 IFAYG
+239 IFAY
-244 RENRNSGNVGED
+244 RRINRTDRNIGQD
-256 LSAEY
+256 LTAKY
-261 GNVELTLTKEF
+261 GNVELTLIKEF
-272 QLYKLAKNDLRL
+272 QLYKSAKNDLRL

-297 KKDIASVEGFGT
+297 KNDTLSLGYGT
-309 VRANGKKERL
+309 IRGNGKGERL
-319 GGYSAKFDPAIVY
+319 GEYTAKFDPAIVY

>member
-74 KAKDKYWNGK
+74 KAEDEYWDGE
-84 DYWTQLRTTAKI
+84 DYWTQLRTTTKI

-101 QSLKIHTRSNYG
+101 QSLKIHTRNNYG

-121 ADSKRL
+121 AEAERL

-134 FGNLGSTK
+134 FGNLGSSK
-142 IDARLETKFRHEL
+142 IDTRLETKFRHS
-155 EEDEQGL
+155 GS
-162 KYGEKFVEIKPV
+162 KKFVEVKPV

-197 YRYVWGAPVEASD
+197 YRYVWGADKEASD
-210 RYANIYGLYAN
+210 KYENIYGLYAN

-239 IFAYG
+239 IFAY
-244 RENRNSGNVGED
+244 RRINRTDRNIGQD
-256 LSAEY
+256 LTAKY

-272 QLYKLAKNDLRL
+272 QLYKSAKNDLRL

-297 KKDIASVEGFGT
+297 KKDTLSLGYGT
-309 VRANGKKERL
+309 IRGNGKGERL
-319 GGYSAKFDPAIVY
+319 GEYTAKFDPAIVY

-346 GAEYKNRSQSAD
+346 GAEYQNRSKSAA
-358 SGSSTNRHGAKH
+358 SGSDTNRHGAKH

>member
-197 YRYVWGAPVEASD
+197 YRYVWGADKEASD
-210 RYANIYGLYAN
+210 KYENIYGLYAN

-272 QLYKLAKNDLRL
+272 QLYKSAKNDLRL

-297 KKDIASVEGFGT
+297 KKDTLSLGYGT
-309 VRANGKKERL
+309 IRGNGKGERL
-319 GGYSAKFDPAIVY
+319 GEYTAKFEPAIVY

-346 GAEYKNRSQSAD
+346 GAEYKNRSQAAD
-358 SGSSTNRHGAKH
+358 SYSTSNRHGAKH

>member
-18 ASAKEVMPAPTPAP
+18 ASAKEVMPAPMPAP

-74 KAKDKYWNGK
+74 KAEDKYWDGE
-84 DYWTQLRTTAKI
+84 DYWTQLRTTTKI

-101 QSLKIHTRSNYG
+101 QSLKIHTRNNYG

-121 ADSKRL
+121 AEAERL

-134 FGNLGSTK
+134 FGNLGSSK
-142 IDARLETKFRHEL
+142 IDTRLETKFKHS
-155 EEDEQGL
+155 GS
-162 KYGEKFVEIKPV
+162 KKFVEVKPV

-197 YRYVWGAPVEASD
+197 YRYVWGADKEASD
-210 RYANIYGLYAN
+210 KYENIYGLYAN

-239 IFAYG
+239 IFAY
-244 RENRNSGNVGED
+244 RRINRTDRNIVQD
-256 LSAEY
+256 LTAKY

-272 QLYKLAKNDLRL
+272 QLYKSAKNDLRL

-297 KKDIASVEGFGT
+297 KKDTLSLGYGT
-309 VRANGKKERL
+309 IRGNGKGERL
-319 GGYSAKFDPAIVY
+319 GEYTAKFDPAIVY

-346 GAEYKNRSQSAD
+346 GAEYKNRSQAAD
-358 SGSSTNRHGAKH
+358 SYSTSNRHGAKH

>member
-18 ASAKEVMPAPTPAP
+18 ASAKEVMPAPMPAP

-197 YRYVWGAPVEASD
+197 YRYVWGAPIEASD

-239 IFAYG
+239 IFAY
-244 RENRNSGNVGED
+244 RRINRTDRNIGQD
-256 LSAEY
+256 LTAKY

-272 QLYKLAKNDLRL
+272 QLYKSAKNDLRL

-297 KKDIASVEGFGT
+297 KKDTLSLGYGT
-309 VRANGKKERL
+309 IRGNGKGERL
-319 GGYSAKFDPAIVY
+319 GEYTAKFDPAIVY

-346 GAEYKNRSQSAD
+346 GAEYKNRSQAAD
-358 SGSSTNRHGAKH
+358 SYSTSNRHGAKH

>member
-18 ASAKEVMPAPTPAP
+18 ASAKEVMPAPMPAP

-74 KAKDKYWNGK
+74 KAEDEYWDGE
-84 DYWTQLRTTAKI
+84 DYWTQLRTTTKI

-101 QSLKIHTRSNYG
+101 QSLKIHTRNKYG

-121 ADSKRL
+121 AEAERL

-134 FGNLGSTK
+134 FGNLGSSK
-142 IDARLETKFRHEL
+142 IDTRLETKFRHS
-155 EEDEQGL
+155 GS
-162 KYGEKFVEIKPV
+162 KKFVEVKPV

-197 YRYVWGAPVEASD
+197 YRYVWGADKEASD
-210 RYANIYGLYAN
+210 KYENIYGLYAN

-239 IFAYG
+239 IFAY
-244 RENRNSGNVGED
+244 RRINRTDRNIGQD
-256 LSAEY
+256 LTAKY
-261 GNVELTLTKEF
+261 GNVELTLIKEF
-272 QLYKLAKNDLRL
+272 QLYKSAKNDLRL

-297 KKDIASVEGFGT
+297 KKDTLSLGYGT
-309 VRANGKKERL
+309 IRDNGKGERL
-319 GGYSAKFDPAIVY
+319 GEYTAKFDPAIVY

-346 GAEYKNRSQSAD
+346 GAEYKNRSQAAD
-358 SGSSTNRHGAKH
+358 SYSTSNRHGAKH

>member
-74 KAKDKYWNGK
+74 KAEDKYWDGE
-84 DYWTQLRTTAKI
+84 DYWTQLRTTTKI

-101 QSLKIHTRSNYG
+101 QSLKIHTRNNYG

-121 ADSKRL
+121 AEAERL

-134 FGNLGSTK
+134 FGNLGSSK
-142 IDARLETKFRHEL
+142 IDTRLETKFKHS
-155 EEDEQGL
+155 GS
-162 KYGEKFVEIKPV
+162 KKFVEVKPV

-197 YRYVWGAPVEASD
+197 YRYVWGADKEASD
-210 RYANIYGLYAN
+210 KYENIYGLYAN

-239 IFAYG
+239 IFAY
-244 RENRNSGNVGED
+244 RRINRTDRNIGQD
-256 LSAEY
+256 LTAKY

-272 QLYKLAKNDLRL
+272 QLYKSAKNDLRL

-297 KKDIASVEGFGT
+297 KKDTLSLGYGT
-309 VRANGKKERL
+309 IRGNGKGERL
-319 GGYSAKFDPAIVY
+319 GEYTAKFDPAIVY

-358 SGSSTNRHGAKH
+358 SYSTSNRHGAKH

>member
-18 ASAKEVMPAPTPAP
+18 ASAKEVMPAPMPAP

-74 KAKDKYWNGK
+74 KAKDEYWDGE
-84 DYWTQLRTTAKI
+84 DYWTQLRTTTKI

-101 QSLKIHTRSNYG
+101 QSLKIHTRNKYG

-121 ADSKRL
+121 AETERL

-134 FGNLGSTK
+134 FGNLGSSK
-142 IDARLETKFRHEL
+142 IDTRLETKFRHS
-155 EEDEQGL
+155 GS
-162 KYGEKFVEIKPV
+162 KKFVEVKPV

-197 YRYVWGAPVEASD
+197 YRYVWGADKEASD
-210 RYANIYGLYAN
+210 KYENIYGLYAN

-244 RENRNSGNVGED
+244 RENRNSYNVGED
-256 LSAEY
+256 LTAKY

-272 QLYKLAKNDLRL
+272 QLYKSAKNDLRL

-297 KKDIASVEGFGT
+297 KKDDASVGEFGT
-309 VRANGKKERL
+309 VRGNGKRERL
-319 GGYSAKFDPAIVY
+319 GGYKAKFDPAIVY
-332 NFKATDYVTLFTRV
+332 NFKATDYVTLYTRV
-346 GAEYKNRSQSAD
+346 GAEYQNRSKSVD
-358 SGSSTNRHGAKH
+358 SYSSTNRHGAKH

>member
-74 KAKDKYWNGK
+74 KAKDEYWDGE
-84 DYWTQLRTTAKI
+84 DYWTQLRTTTKI

-101 QSLKIHTRSNYG
+101 QSLKIHTRNNYG

-121 ADSKRL
+121 AEAERL

-134 FGNLGSTK
+134 FGNLGSSK
-142 IDARLETKFRHEL
+142 IDTRLETKFRHS
-155 EEDEQGL
+155 GS
-162 KYGEKFVEIKPV
+162 KKFVEVKPV

-197 YRYVWGAPVEASD
+197 YRYVWGADKEASD
-210 RYANIYGLYAN
+210 KYENIYGLYAN

-239 IFAYG
+239 IFAY
-244 RENRNSGNVGED
+244 RRINRTDRNIGQD
-256 LSAEY
+256 LTAKY
-261 GNVELTLTKEF
+261 GNVELTLIKEF
-272 QLYKLAKNDLRL
+272 QLYKSAKNDLRL

-297 KKDIASVEGFGT
+297 KKDTLSLGYGT
-309 VRANGKKERL
+309 IRGNGKGERL
-319 GGYSAKFDPAIVY
+319 GEYTAKFDPAIVY

-346 GAEYKNRSQSAD
+346 GAEYKNRSQAAD
-358 SGSSTNRHGAKH
+358 SYSTSNRHGAKH